1 MQDLEIARG
10 NILRPNG
17 HGGFVI
23 RQSDLSSWAWC
34 PLRKFYEERARRNPD
49 APQPQILSATT
60 YGSVVHYALQVMEKA
75 IHEGREDA
83 LDLALKTFAYYW
95 HPSHTEELDGVR
107 RVNEWIARQSY
118 DGLLARGKAVIK
130 DWYEL
135 TTSDKDSTLLAL
147 EYQFAVPMEIDGRL
161 HTLTGTIDRLE
172 IGRYYR
178 KPILRAS
185 DYKGLALDTPLPTP
199 TGWTTMGAVQV
210 GDELLGSDGRPVRV
224 TLKSNIHDRP
234 CYEIRFDDT
243 STIVADNV
251 HLWTVVHGPSGQTVR
266 ETVNT
271 DRLCALCALGEVVRI
286 DNASPLELPPV
297 DLPIDP
303 YVLGAWI
310 GDGNRGRGVITK
322 PDQELFDIITSRGHS
337 IGKAQIDPRTGCQT
351 RTILGLQRELRDA
364 GYLGRKAV
372 PSIYLRGSRQQRLD
386 LLRGLMD
393 TDGCWHKTRR
403 RAIFTTTDKALA
415 EAVRELVVSL
425 GWKGTLFTSQR
436 TGFGRT
442 VTAYDLWFTPVVDNP
457 FSLTR
462 KSTLVDTL
470 DRPPTQIAW
479 RRQIKEVR
487 PVPSVPTQ
495 CIQVDAANSLYL
507 AGEQMVPTHNTG
519 RQPYGLRWNQQGSAY
534 SWATTLPSF
543 WFGWPE
549 SGMGELP
556 TFDRDDVER
565 IENLFASWGFRL
577 HEDSPG
583 DAPLAARKFRWINL
597 QEIKFAD
604 GGWRTERDYARLKLA
619 VDGYIRSC
627 EAEAYAV
634 NMSGDKCQ
642 WCSFQKTCGGV
653 GLPGIDEG
661 RP

>member
-34 PLRKFYEERARRNPD
+34 PLRKFYEERARRDPD

-185 DYKGLALDTPLPTP
+185 DYK
-199 TGWTTMGAVQV
+199 TG
-210 GDELLGSDGRPVRV
+210 
-224 TLKSNIHDRP
+224 K
-234 CYEIRFDDT
+234 
-243 STIVADNV
+243 
-251 HLWTVVHGPSGQTVR
+251 
-266 ETVNT
+266 
-271 DRLCALCALGEVVRI
+271 
-286 DNASPLELPPV
+286 
-297 DLPIDP
+297 
-303 YVLGAWI
+303 
-310 GDGNRGRGVITK
+310 
-322 PDQELFDIITSRGHS
+322 
-337 IGKAQIDPRTGCQT
+337 
-351 RTILGLQRELRDA
+351 
-364 GYLGRKAV
+364 
-372 PSIYLRGSRQQRLD
+372 
-386 LLRGLMD
+386 
-393 TDGCWHKTRR
+393 
-403 RAIFTTTDKALA
+403 
-415 EAVRELVVSL
+415 
-425 GWKGTLFTSQR
+425 
-436 TGFGRT
+436 
-442 VTAYDLWFTPVVDNP
+442 
-457 FSLTR
+457 
-462 KSTLVDTL
+462 
-470 DRPPTQIAW
+470 
-479 RRQIKEVR
+479 
-487 PVPSVPTQ
+487 
-495 CIQVDAANSLYL
+495 
-507 AGEQMVPTHNTG
+507 
-519 RQPYGLRWNQQGSAY
+519 QPYGLRWNQQGSAY

-583 DAPLAARKFRWINL
+583 DAPLAARKFRWTNL